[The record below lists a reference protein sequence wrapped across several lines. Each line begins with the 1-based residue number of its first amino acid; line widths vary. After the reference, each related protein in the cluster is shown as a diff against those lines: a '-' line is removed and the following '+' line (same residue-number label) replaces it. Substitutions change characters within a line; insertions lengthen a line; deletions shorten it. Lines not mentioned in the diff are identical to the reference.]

1 MGHAGTFEVR
11 LAYDAP
17 AETKQNR
24 VQEGDAGRETVRA
37 QSVAGGIF
45 EVRIGDKTLSG
56 KVATGNRV
64 TAELGRVMLP
74 PGSFLIRVLAKQITG
89 EELFRLRS
97 IELKPV
103 VDNK

>member
-1 MGHAGTFEVR
+1 MKRVFIFLLMAASSLSA
-11 LAYDAP
+11 LAAAP
-17 AETKQNR
+17 TA
-24 VQEGDAGRETVRA
+24 
-37 QSVAGGIF
+37 
-45 EVRIGDKTLSG
+45 LSTEPSG
-56 KVATGNRV
+56 A
-64 TAELGRVMLP
+64 